1 MDLAHSRTLIHEFLN
16 KDPYIVP
23 EEAPMIILDKKYSI
37 FMANNGDDTNHTRQI
52 ARRVHFVRSG

>member
-1 MDLAHSRTLIHEFLN
+1 MN

-23 EEAPMIILDKKYSI
+23 EEAPMIILDIKSSI